1 MKIKITILTL
11 LISCITISAFAQ
23 KKEKTPDYAA
33 IVRKFHDNYSKGLVE
48 ANGEMVDPNVI
59 IEVNG
64 GAKNKIN
71 GETFTG
77 KEAFVEFLKRDK
89 RMFKDGKLT
98 HLQLITQGRE
108 VAVRFYMEG
117 THTGP
122 IQTPDGVIE
131 PTGKKVHLEVTEFA
145 YFSPEGKLLHVH
157 TLYNT
162 LGLLTQLKA
171 K

>member
-1 MKIKITILTL
+1 
-11 LISCITISAFAQ
+11 
-23 KKEKTPDYAA
+23 
-33 IVRKFHDNYSKGLVE
+33 
-48 ANGEMVDPNVI
+48 
-59 IEVNG
+59 
-64 GAKNKIN
+64 
-71 GETFTG
+71 
-77 KEAFVEFLKRDK
+77 
-89 RMFKDGKLT
+89 MFKDGKLT

-122 IQTPDGVIE
+122 IQTPEGVIE

-162 LGLLTQLKA
+162 LGLLMQLKA